1 MGSHVPQSSVFP
13 RDGAMAAAGDC
24 SCDLSSSHG
33 QGGSQPDGQAL
44 SPAFSWECGATADLC
59 KWRSQDQCKWPAAAQ
74 WHMTMVIVLP
84 ELLNFLF

>member
-1 MGSHVPQSSVFP
+1 
-13 RDGAMAAAGDC
+13 MAAVLDY
-24 SCDLSSSHG
+24 SCDLSRAAQPSEQLRV
-33 QGGSQPDGQAL
+33 QGGSQPDGQAR
-44 SPAFSWECGATADLC
+44 SPDFSCECGATADLY